1 MPSSQVRVKWD
12 AGDLAQR
19 KRSRYEYSAQT
30 LLWGS
35 FVILFHIRWAPVFI
49 LFLNHLMS
57 RPACC
62 FHWIIEIQRMRKKK
76 IGFQKPN
83 LMVSYFFKTTSIGSL
98 VVILKEDD
106 DVERSGPR
114 EESGKRGQGFV
125 FTGRNITF
133 FLIKRVWEGKKNEE
147 VGCVELQ
154 SETFALNRDSFN

>member
-1 MPSSQVRVKWD
+1 
-12 AGDLAQR
+12 
-19 KRSRYEYSAQT
+19 
-30 LLWGS
+30 
-35 FVILFHIRWAPVFI
+35 
-49 LFLNHLMS
+49 
-57 RPACC
+57 
-62 FHWIIEIQRMRKKK
+62 
-76 IGFQKPN
+76 
-83 LMVSYFFKTTSIGSL
+83 MVSYFFKTTSIGSL